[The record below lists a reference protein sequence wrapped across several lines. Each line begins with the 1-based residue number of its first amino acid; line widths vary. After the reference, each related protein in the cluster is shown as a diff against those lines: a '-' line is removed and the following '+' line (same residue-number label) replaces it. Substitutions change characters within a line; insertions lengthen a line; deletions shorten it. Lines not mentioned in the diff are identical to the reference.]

1 LDNQDLRFVRNPDFI
16 FRKIVEETI
25 LVPVYQDVADMDA
38 IYSLNEL
45 GAFIWECLATPVEM
59 SKLEGNILDAFNADP
74 STVSEDLI
82 HFLDDMEAIGAITRV
97 EA

>member
-1 LDNQDLRFVRNPDFI
+1 MENQDLRFVRNPDFI

-45 GAFIWECLATPVEM
+45 GAFIWECLAEPVEK
-59 SKLEGNILDAFNADP
+59 STLEVSILDAFNADAG
-74 STVSEDLI
+74 TVSEDLT
-82 HFLDDMEAIGAITRV
+82 HFLKEMEAIGAITRV